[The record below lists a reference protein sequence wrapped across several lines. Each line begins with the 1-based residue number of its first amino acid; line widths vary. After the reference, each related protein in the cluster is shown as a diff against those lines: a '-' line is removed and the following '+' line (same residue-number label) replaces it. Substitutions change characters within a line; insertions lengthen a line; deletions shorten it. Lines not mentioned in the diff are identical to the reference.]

1 MDGADLQ
8 TEYEYDENGN
18 LTKDLNKNISRI
30 TYNLLNLPK
39 EIMMICI
46 MNKILLFLFMAF
58 FTGMGAYCNDSIL
71 VNKEWTERITIFVN
85 ETSLDSIGENPII
98 ENNGIK
104 CGYDGCK
111 KIFFLSDHRFK
122 YVKPNGDVHL
132 GTWTVKDNFLTIRFK
147 KRVKG
152 HKKCNIFMIKYKQK
166 EYPTLYLFAKNR
178 FVCYVFCNYKSG
190 FGDSLLGNQK
200 K

>member
-18 LTKDLNKNISRI
+18 LTKDLNKKISRI
-30 TYNLLNLPK
+30 TYNLINLPK
-39 EIMMICI
+39 EILMICI
-46 MNKILLFLFMAF
+46 MNKILLLFMAF
-58 FTGMGAYCNDSIL
+58 FTCMGVYCNDSIL

-111 KIFFLSDHRFK
+111 KIFF
-122 YVKPNGDVHL
+122 
-132 GTWTVKDNFLTIRFK
+132 
-147 KRVKG
+147 
-152 HKKCNIFMIKYKQK
+152 
-166 EYPTLYLFAKNR
+166 
-178 FVCYVFCNYKSG
+178 
-190 FGDSLLGNQK
+190 
-200 K
+200 

>member
-1 MDGADLQ
+1 
-8 TEYEYDENGN
+8 
-18 LTKDLNKNISRI
+18 
-30 TYNLLNLPK
+30 
-39 EIMMICI
+39 MICI
-46 MNKILLFLFMAF
+46 MNKILLLLFMAF

-132 GTWTVKDNFLTIRFK
+132 GTWTVKDIFLTIRFK

-152 HKKCNIFMIKYKQK
+152 NKKCNKFMIKYKQK